1 MMHAEALKSTEN
13 DFTGSILPP
22 TSSWVLY

>member
-1 MMHAEALKSTEN
+1 MHAEALKSTEN